1 MVMSETGWIYSLLQ
15 RFDTGIE
22 YLAETC
28 PRGYL
33 LAATVLALAGYGWLL
48 LFPWLVLAGISA
60 AYEAL
65 TAQPAVAWSRLLIW
79 STVTA
84 GSALVT
90 WRMARFRPTL
100 PAGAVLDREKA
111 AALFD
116 LVDELGRHYHHPKI
130 DRVVIGGEFALDLV
144 KTPYCAL
151 PLWSMNTLVIGLPL
165 IQGFSPT
172 QFRCALARRLGQF
185 SKRRNPLGN
194 WLYQLRQVWPQYAT
208 APGAPDPGFQPV
220 RWFFLFFAPLYQRIS
235 LPAARL
241 DELVADSYAMEV
253 CSDEEMLDTI
263 STETVCRLY
272 LEEKYWPTYRK
283 LTARVRE
290 IMPKP
295 HAGMS
300 SVLRA
305 GLQGDKN
312 QEWIKKAMER
322 EPRDDDPM
330 PSLAK
335 RVENIGHRKPRMNAI
350 APDSAATVYLDTAI
364 ESLDATPG
372 SALHAEESRA
382 SRCNPGELLQRT
394 LIPSLVRRLRRRHAT
409 LDTPAPGNHS
419 HITTPQ

>member
-1 MVMSETGWIYSLLQ
+1 MSETGWIRSLLL
-15 RFDTGIE
+15 RFDTGVE
-22 YLAETC
+22 SLAETR

-33 LAATVLALAGYGWLL
+33 LVTTVLALAGHGWLL
-48 LFPWLVLAGISA
+48 LFPWLVLAGITG

-79 STVTA
+79 STVAA

-90 WRMARFRPTL
+90 WRMARFKPTL
-100 PAGAVLDREKA
+100 PAGALLDRKKA
-111 AALFD
+111 TALFD
-116 LVDELGRHYHHPKI
+116 LVDELGRHYRRPGV
-130 DRVVIGGEFALDLV
+130 DRVVISGDFALELV

-165 IQGFSPT
+165 IHCLSPT

-185 SKRRNPLGN
+185 SKHRNPLGN
-194 WLYQLRQVWPQYAT
+194 WLNQLRQIWPQYAM
-208 APGAPDPGFQPV
+208 APGAADPGFQPV
-220 RWFFLFFAPLYQRIS
+220 RWFFRFFAPLYERIS

-241 DELVADSYAMEV
+241 DELAADSYAMEV

-283 LTARVRE
+283 LTARVRK

-305 GLQGDKN
+305 GLQGDRG
-312 QEWIKKAMER
+312 QEWLKNAMER

-335 RVENIGHRKPRMNAI
+335 RVENIGHRKPRMNGI
-350 APDSAATVYLDTAI
+350 ATESAATLYFDTAI
-364 ESLDATPG
+364 ESLEATPG
-372 SALHAEESRA
+372 RALHEEEPLESG
-382 SRCNPGELLQRT
+382 CNPRRFLQGT
-394 LIPSLVRRLRRRHAT
+394 FILSLVRRLRHRHAT
-409 LDTPAPGNHS
+409 LDTPAAGSHS

>member
-1 MVMSETGWIYSLLQ
+1 MSETEWEHSLLQ

-33 LAATVLALAGYGWLL
+33 LAASVLALAGYGWLL
-48 LFPWLVLAGISA
+48 LFPWLVLAGISG

-90 WRMARFRPTL
+90 WRMARYRPTL
-100 PAGAVLDREKA
+100 PAGVVLDREKA

-116 LVDELGRHYHHPKI
+116 LVDELGRHYRHPKI
-130 DRVVIGGEFALDLV
+130 DRVVIGEEFALELV

-194 WLYQLRQVWPQYAT
+194 WLYQLRQVWPQYAIAT
-208 APGAPDPGFQPV
+208 SAADPGFQPV
-220 RWFFLFFAPLYQRIS
+220 RWFFRFFGPLYERIS

-263 STETVCRLY
+263 STDSVCRLY

-295 HAGMS
+295 HAGMA

-305 GLQGDKN
+305 GLQGDRG
-312 QEWIKKAMER
+312 QEWLMEAMER
-322 EPRDDDPM
+322 EPRVDDPM

-335 RVENIGHRKPRMNAI
+335 RVENIGHRKPHMSGI
-350 APDSAATVYLDTAI
+350 TPESAARVYLDTAI
-364 ESLDATPG
+364 EALEATPG
-372 SALHAEESRA
+372 RRLHREEPQE
-382 SRCNPGELLQRT
+382 SRCNPCKFLHRT
-394 LIPSLVRRLRRRHAT
+394 FIPSLMRRLTRRHAI
-409 LDTPAPGNHS
+409 LDTPSAGNRT

>member
-1 MVMSETGWIYSLLQ
+1 MSETGWKHSLLQ
-15 RFDTGIE
+15 RFDTGVDS
-22 YLAETC
+22 LAEIC

-33 LAATVLALAGYGWLL
+33 LATTVLALAGYGWLL
-48 LFPWLVLAGISA
+48 LFPWLVLAGISG

-90 WRMARFRPTL
+90 WRMARYRPTL
-100 PAGAVLDREKA
+100 PAGVVLDREKA
-111 AALFD
+111 ATLFD
-116 LVDELGRHYHHPKI
+116 LVDELGRHYRRPGI
-130 DRVVIGGEFALDLV
+130 DRVVISEEFALELV

-165 IQGFSPT
+165 IQGLSPT

-194 WLYQLRQVWPQYAT
+194 WLYQLRQIWPQYAI
-208 APGAPDPGFQPV
+208 AAGAADPGFQPV
-220 RWFFLFFAPLYQRIS
+220 RWFFRFFAPLYERIS
-235 LPAARL
+235 LPASRL

-305 GLQGDKN
+305 GLQGDKS

-322 EPRDDDPM
+322 EPRDDDPI

-335 RVENIGHRKPRMNAI
+335 RVENIGHRKPRMDGI
-350 APDSAATVYLDTAI
+350 APDSAAMVYLDTAI
-364 ESLDATPG
+364 EPLDATSV
-372 SALHAEESRA
+372 SALHTEEPQESW
-382 SRCNPGELLQRT
+382 CNPCKFLQRT
-394 LIPSLVRRLRRRHAT
+394 FIPSLVRRLRRRHAT
-409 LDTPAPGNHS
+409 LDTPAAGNHS
-419 HITTPQ
+419 HITTLQ

>member
-1 MVMSETGWIYSLLQ
+1 MSETGWIYSLLQ

-100 PAGAVLDREKA
+100 PAGVVLDREKA
-111 AALFD
+111 AALFN
-116 LVDELGRHYHHPKI
+116 LVDELSRHYRHPKI
-130 DRVVIGGEFALDLV
+130 DRVVIGSEFALDLV

-151 PLWSMNTLVIGLPL
+151 PLWSTNTLVIGLPL
-165 IQGFSPT
+165 IQVFSPT

-194 WLYQLRQVWPQYAT
+194 WLYQLRQVWPQYAI

-220 RWFFLFFAPLYQRIS
+220 RWFFLVFAPLYQRIS

-241 DELVADSYAMEV
+241 DELAADSYAMEV

-305 GLQGDKN
+305 GLQGDKS

-322 EPRDDDPM
+322 EPRDDDPV

-335 RVENIGHRKPRMNAI
+335 RVENIGHRNPRMNGI

-372 SALHAEESRA
+372 SALHAEESEE
-382 SRCNPGELLQRT
+382 SRCNPGKFLQGT

-409 LDTPAPGNHS
+409 LDTPAAGNHS

>member
-1 MVMSETGWIYSLLQ
+1 MSETGWIRLLLQ

-22 YLAETC
+22 YLAEIC

-60 AYEAL
+60 VYEAL

-90 WRMARFRPTL
+90 WRMARYRPTL
-100 PAGAVLDREKA
+100 PAGVVLDREKA
-111 AALFD
+111 ATLFD
-116 LVDELGRHYHHPKI
+116 LVDELGRHYRRPGI
-130 DRVVIGGEFALDLV
+130 DRVVISEEFALELV

-165 IQGFSPT
+165 IQGLSPT

-194 WLYQLRQVWPQYAT
+194 WLYQLRQVWPQYAI
-208 APGAPDPGFQPV
+208 APRAPDPGFQPV

-305 GLQGDKN
+305 GLQGDKS

-322 EPRDDDPM
+322 EPLDDDPM

-335 RVENIGHRKPRMNAI
+335 RVENIGHRKPRMNGI
-350 APDSAATVYLDTAI
+350 APDSAATVYLDAAI

-372 SALHAEESRA
+372 SALHAEESREC
-382 SRCNPGELLQRT
+382 RCNPGKFLQRT
-394 LIPSLVRRLRRRHAT
+394 FIPSLVSRLRRRHAT
-409 LDTPAPGNHS
+409 LDTPAAGNHS

>member
-1 MVMSETGWIYSLLQ
+1 MSETGWIHSLLQ
-15 RFDTGIE
+15 RFDTGVE
-22 YLAETC
+22 SLAESC

-48 LFPWLVLAGISA
+48 LFPWLVLAGISG

-65 TAQPAVAWSRLLIW
+65 TGQPAVAWSRLLIW

-84 GSALVT
+84 GSVLVT
-90 WRMARFRPTL
+90 WRMVQFRPAL
-100 PAGAVLDREKA
+100 PAGVVLDRRKA
-111 AALFD
+111 TALFD
-116 LVDELGRHYHHPKI
+116 LVDELGRHYRRPGI
-130 DRVVIGGEFALDLV
+130 DRVVINGEFALELV

-151 PLWSMNTLVIGLPL
+151 PLWSMKTLVIGLPL
-165 IQGFSPT
+165 IQGLSPS

-194 WLYQLRQVWPQYAT
+194 WLYQLRRIWPQYAIAT
-208 APGAPDPGFQPV
+208 SVEDPGFQPV
-220 RWFFLFFAPLYQRIS
+220 RWFFRIFAPLYERIS

-272 LEEKYWPTYRK
+272 LEEKYWPTYSK

-295 HAGMS
+295 HAGMAP
-300 SVLRA
+300 VLRA
-305 GLQGDKN
+305 GLQGDRC
-312 QEWIKKAMER
+312 QEWLMKAMER
-322 EPRDDDPM
+322 EPRGDDPM

-335 RVENIGHRKPRMNAI
+335 RVENIGHRKPHMSGI
-350 APDSAATVYLDTAI
+350 TPESAASVYLDTAM
-364 ESLDATPG
+364 EDLYATPG
-372 SALHAEESRA
+372 SALPGEGLQE
-382 SRCNPGELLQRT
+382 SRCNPFRFLQRT
-394 LIPSLVRRLRRRHAT
+394 FNSSLVRRLKRRRAI
-409 LDTPAPGNHS
+409 LDTPAAGSHS
-419 HITTPQ
+419 HITTTQ

>member
-1 MVMSETGWIYSLLQ
+1 MSETGWKHSLLQ
-15 RFDTGIE
+15 RFDTGVDS
-22 YLAETC
+22 LAEIC

-48 LFPWLVLAGISA
+48 LFPWLVLAGISGT
-60 AYEAL
+60 YEAL
-65 TAQPAVAWSRLLIW
+65 TAQPDVAWSRLLIW

-90 WRMARFRPTL
+90 WRMARYRPTL
-100 PAGAVLDREKA
+100 PAGVVLDREKA

-116 LVDELGRHYHHPKI
+116 LVDELVRHYRRPGI
-130 DRVVIGGEFALDLV
+130 DRVVIGEEFALELV

-165 IQGFSPT
+165 IQGLSPT

-194 WLYQLRQVWPQYAT
+194 WLYQLRQVWPQYAI

-220 RWFFLFFAPLYQRIS
+220 RWFFLFFAPLYLRIS

-263 STETVCRLY
+263 STETACRLY
-272 LEEKYWPTYRK
+272 LDEKYWPTYRK

-305 GLQGDKN
+305 GLQGDKS

-335 RVENIGHRKPRMNAI
+335 RVENIGHRNPRMDGI
-350 APDSAATVYLDTAI
+350 APDSAATVYLGTAI
-364 ESLDATPG
+364 ESLDATSV
-372 SALHAEESRA
+372 SALHTDEFQESWC
-382 SRCNPGELLQRT
+382 SPDKFLQRT
-394 LIPSLVRRLRRRHAT
+394 FIPSLVRRLRRRRAT
-409 LDTPAPGNHS
+409 LDTPAAGSHS

>member
-1 MVMSETGWIYSLLQ
+1 MSGTGWIRLLLL
-15 RFDTGIE
+15 RFDTGVE
-22 YLAETC
+22 SLAETC

-33 LAATVLALAGYGWLL
+33 LATTVLALAGHGWLL
-48 LFPWLVLAGISA
+48 LFPWLVLAGISR

-79 STVTA
+79 STVAA

-90 WRMARFRPTL
+90 YRMARYRPTL
-100 PAGAVLDREKA
+100 PAGVVLDREKA
-111 AALFD
+111 TALFD
-116 LVDELGRHYHHPKI
+116 LVDELGRHYRRPGI
-130 DRVVIGGEFALDLV
+130 DCVVISGEFALELV

-165 IQGFSPT
+165 IQGLSPS
-172 QFRCALARRLGQF
+172 QFRCSLARRLGQF

-194 WLYQLRQVWPQYAT
+194 WLYQLRQVWPQYVI
-208 APGAPDPGFQPV
+208 APRITDPGFQPV
-220 RWFFLFFAPLYQRIS
+220 RWFFRFFAPLYERIS
-235 LPAARL
+235 RPAARL

-305 GLQGDKN
+305 GLQGDRG
-312 QEWIKKAMER
+312 QEWLKKAMER

-335 RVENIGHRKPRMNAI
+335 RVENIGHRKPRMNGI
-350 APDSAATVYLDTAI
+350 AQESAATVYLDTAI
-364 ESLDATPG
+364 ESLEATPG
-372 SALHAEESRA
+372 RALHGEQPQEGW
-382 SRCNPGELLQRT
+382 CNPCRFLQRT
-394 LIPSLVRRLRRRHAT
+394 FIPSLVRRLRRRHAT
-409 LDTPAPGNHS
+409 LDTPAAGSHS
-419 HITTPQ
+419 HSTTPQ